1 MNLYRTLKLASRN
14 MLANKM
20 RAWLSSLGIIIGVLS
35 VVVLL
40 AVWEGATA
48 SIVSRVSSLGTNLL
62 TVTPGNQTSGDVR
75 QTWGTNTK
83 IFTMEHVGILQ
94 WIEHVKRV
102 SPLISTSKQLIYNNK
117 NSSSTIYGVTPDYE
131 VVNNTSVTAWVFI
144 TENAIHNRDKVA
156 VIGPTV
162 VTNLFWTT
170 DPIGR
175 DIRIGSSIYTVVW
188 VTKTKWSST
197 GRNNPDNAVYIPI
210 TTAQISLMW
219 TKYLSSISVMVDEEE
234 NMTTTKET
242 ITAKLL
248 EIFKITD
255 ASKATFTVTSQEE
268 ALETLSSITATMK
281 IFLWGIAA
289 ISLLVWGIGVMN
301 ILLVTVSER
310 TKEIGI
316 RKAIGAKSRDIIE
329 QFLVESVLLTVAWW
343 AIGIALSFA
352 IVKTITSITTAITP
366 VITMDQILLALSFS
380 VGTWLFFGI
389 FPAYKAAKM
398 KPIDALRS
406 E

>member
-1 MNLYRTLKLASRN
+1 

-20 RAWLSSLGIIIGVLS
+20 RAWLSSLGIIIWVFS

-40 AVWEGATA
+40 AVWEWATA
-48 SIVSRVSSLGTNLL
+48 SIVSRVSALGTNLL
-62 TVTPGNQTSGDVR
+62 TISPGSQNSGDVR
-75 QTWGTNTK
+75 QAWGSNTK
-83 IFTMEHVGILQ
+83 IFTLDQVSILQ
-94 WIEHVKRV
+94 WVTHVSKV
-102 SPLISTSKQLIYNNK
+102 SPLMSTSKQLIYGDK
-117 NSSSTIYGVTPDYE
+117 NTSATINGVSPDYE
-131 VVNNTSVTAWVFI
+131 IVNNTPVTAGVFI
-144 TENAIHNRDKVA
+144 TEKHITNRDKVA
-156 VIGPTV
+156 VIWPTI
-162 VTNLFWTT
+162 VTNLFDTI
-170 DPIGR
+170 DPIGK
-175 DIRIGSSIYTVVW
+175 DIRIGNSIYTVVW
-188 VTKTKWSST
+188 IAKTKWSSAW
-197 GRNNPDNAVYIPI
+197 RNNPDNAVYIPI

-219 TKYLSSISVMVDEEE
+219 TKYLSSISVMVDDEA
-234 NMTTTKET
+234 NMTIAKDA
-242 ITAKLL
+242 ITARLL
-248 EIFKITD
+248 EVFGITD
-255 ASKATFTVTSQEE
+255 PDKATFTVSSQEE
-268 ALETLSSITATMK
+268 ALATLSGITDTMK
-281 IFLWGIAA
+281 LFLWWIAA
-289 ISLLVWGIGVMN
+289 ISLLVWGIWVMN

-352 IVKTITSITTAITP
+352 IVKMITSITTAITP

-380 VGTWLFFGI
+380 VGTGLFFGI